1 MAQILF
7 KVIPLPLWCVL
18 PCVCLISSEA
28 TLLDFG
34 RMTGVLRTSDKS
46 AFSICPPTLMMPSL
60 SRNGFSF
67 LNSLFFLVQCMTT
80 IMGICLNVLETLF
93 LKGKHLFA
101 IALLSLLQ
109 IPLSQQH
116 WVLHQQ
122 SCQLAYFKFSEEV
135 RNLNQF

>member
-28 TLLDFG
+28 TLHDFG

-60 SRNGFSF
+60 SRNGFIF
-67 LNSLFFLVQCMTT
+67 LTQSFFLSPMHDYHNGHLLECFGDF
-80 IMGICLNVLETLF
+80 ISEGKASLCNCLIISASDSSKSATLGPASAE
-93 LKGKHLFA
+93 LSVG
-101 IALLSLLQ
+101 LL
-109 IPLSQQH
+109 
-116 WVLHQQ
+116 
-122 SCQLAYFKFSEEV
+122 
-135 RNLNQF
+135 

>member
-18 PCVCLISSEA
+18 PCVCLITSEA

-67 LNSLFFLVQCMTT
+67 LNTVFFPMHDYHNGHLLECFGDLISEGKASLCN
-80 IMGICLNVLETLF
+80 CLIISASASSKSATLGPASAE
-93 LKGKHLFA
+93 LSVG
-101 IALLSLLQ
+101 LL
-109 IPLSQQH
+109 
-116 WVLHQQ
+116 
-122 SCQLAYFKFSEEV
+122 
-135 RNLNQF
+135 